1 MAPGRLCN
9 DESVSFGGMV
19 KAMPVQSRSEREVS
33 MVAAIAGRMESR
45 LRRSP
50 GKVNAEQGAITPK
63 MKKFLDQCID
73 TDPFLV
79 VDVDVVEHN
88 YRELRRLLPLARV
101 YYATKANPALEI
113 VDRLA
118 GLGSNF
124 DVASVGEID
133 LCLSRG
139 VGPERISYGST
150 IKKKSDITYA
160 YKHGVRL
167 FAFDSDVELAKLAEV
182 APGAR
187 VFCRVLMEC
196 EGAEWPLSRKFGCSP
211 RMAADLLVR
220 ARELGLEPF
229 GLSFHVGSQQT
240 DLNQWDKAVEQVAQ
254 MFTILHDADVDLR
267 MINLGGG
274 FPARYRS
281 DVPMLEAYAQAITQA
296 MTKHFGNNLPEMI
309 IEPGRGLVGDAG
321 VIQAE
326 VVLIARKD
334 YGDDRRWVYLDI
346 GKFSGLAETMDEAI
360 KYRLQTPR
368 DGGPTGPVS
377 IAGPT
382 CDSADILYEKA
393 DYHLPL
399 DLAVGDKVRILSAGA
414 YTTTYS
420 SVGFNGFPPLKSYC
434 I

>member
-1 MAPGRLCN
+1 
-9 DESVSFGGMV
+9 
-19 KAMPVQSRSEREVS
+19 
-33 MVAAIAGRMESR
+33 MVAATAGRMKTR
-45 LRRSP
+45 LRSTQK
-50 GKVNAEQGAITPK
+50 GVVEQGQISDK
-63 MKKFLDQCID
+63 MQRFLDTCAD
-73 TDPFLV
+73 SDPFLV
-79 VDVDVVEHN
+79 VDVDIVERN
-88 YRELRRLLPLARV
+88 YLELRRLLPLARV
-101 YYATKANPALEI
+101 FYATKANPAEEI
-113 VDRLA
+113 VERLA
-118 GLGSNF
+118 GIGSSF
-124 DVASVGEID
+124 DVASPGEID
-133 LCLSRG
+133 LCLNNG
-139 VGPERISYGST
+139 VTADRISYGST
-150 IKKKSDITYA
+150 IKKKTDIAFA
-160 YKHGVRL
+160 YGKGVRL
-167 FAFDSDVELAKLAEV
+167 FAFDSDVELEKLAEA

-220 ARELGLEPF
+220 ARKLGLDPY
-229 GLSFHVGSQQT
+229 GISFHVGSQQT
-240 DLNQWDKAVEQVAQ
+240 DLGQWDAAVAQVAQ
-254 MFTILHDADVDLR
+254 MFTILQEEDVDLR

-281 DVPMLEAYAQAITQA
+281 DIPALEAYAQAISEA

-326 VVLIARKD
+326 VVLISRKD
-334 YGDDRRWVYLDI
+334 YEDDRRWVYLDI

-360 KYRLQTPR
+360 KYRLVTPR
-368 DGGPTGPVS
+368 DGGLTGPVS

-393 DYHLPL
+393 DYQLPL

>member
-1 MAPGRLCN
+1 MIAANDGR
-9 DESVSFGGMV
+9 V
-19 KAMPVQSRSEREVS
+19 KT
-33 MVAAIAGRMESR
+33 R
-45 LRRSP
+45 LRSAPAKRF
-50 GKVNAEQGAITPK
+50 EQGAVTPK
-63 MKKFLDQCID
+63 LQKFLAECPD

-79 VDVDVVEHN
+79 VDVDIVEHN
-88 YRELRRLLPLARV
+88 YRTLCRLLPLAKV
-101 YYATKANPALEI
+101 FYATKANPAEPI
-113 VDRLA
+113 VRRLA
-118 GLGSNF
+118 DLGSSF
-124 DVASVGEID
+124 DVASTGEIE
-133 LCLSRG
+133 LCLGQG
-139 VGPERISYGST
+139 VTPDRISYGST
-150 IKKKSDITYA
+150 IKKRTDIAFA
-160 YKHGVRL
+160 YDKGVRL
-167 FAFDSDVELAKLAEV
+167 FAFDSEAELLKLAQV

-211 RMAADLLVR
+211 RMAADLLVQ
-220 ARELGLEPF
+220 ARRLGLDPY

-240 DLNQWDKAVEQVAQ
+240 DLGQWDKAVAQVAQ
-254 MFTILHDADVDLR
+254 MFTILQEADVELR

-274 FPARYRS
+274 FPARYRAN
-281 DVPMLEAYAQAITQA
+281 VPMLEAYAQAISDA

-309 IEPGRGLVGDAG
+309 VEPGRGLVGDAG

-326 VVLIARKD
+326 VVLISRKD
-334 YGDDRRWVYLDI
+334 YEEDRRWVYLDI

-360 KYRLQTPR
+360 KYRLVTPR

-399 DLAVGDKVRILSAGA
+399 ALEVGDKVQILSAGA

-420 SVGFNGFPPLKSYC
+420 SVGFNGFPPLRSYC

>member
-1 MAPGRLCN
+1 MLAAAKDGRTTN
-9 DESVSFGGMV
+9 
-19 KAMPVQSRSEREVS
+19 
-33 MVAAIAGRMESR
+33 R
-45 LRRSP
+45 LRR
-50 GKVNAEQGAITPK
+50 EQSKRVELGQITPK
-63 MKKFLDQCID
+63 MQKFLAEAKDR
-73 TDPFLV
+73 DPFLV

-88 YRELRRLLPLARV
+88 YLELRRLLPLARIF
-101 YYATKANPALEI
+101 YATKANPAAEI
-113 VDRLA
+113 VRRLVK
-118 GLGSNF
+118 LGSSF
-124 DVASVGEID
+124 DVASPGEIE
-133 LCLSRG
+133 LCLKEG
-139 VGPERISYGST
+139 VTPDRISYGST
-150 IKKKSDITYA
+150 IKKKSDIAWA
-160 YKHGVRL
+160 YERGVRL
-167 FAFDSDVELAKLAEV
+167 YAFDSIAELEKLAAA

-196 EGAEWPLSRKFGCSP
+196 DGAEWPLSKKFGCSP
-211 RMAADLLVR
+211 RMAADLLVK
-220 ARELGLEPF
+220 ARDLGLDPY
-229 GLSFHVGSQQT
+229 GISFHVGSQQT
-240 DLNQWDKAVEQVAQ
+240 DLKQWDKAVAQVAQ
-254 MFTILHDADVDLR
+254 MFTILQESDVDLR

-281 DVPMLEAYAQAITQA
+281 DVPALEAYAEAISQA

-326 VVLIARKD
+326 VVLISKKD
-334 YGDDRRWVYLDI
+334 YDDDRRWVYLDI

-360 KYRLQTPR
+360 KYRIITPH

-382 CDSADILYEKA
+382 CDSVDTLYEKA
-393 DYHLPL
+393 DYQMPL
-399 DLAVGDKVRILSAGA
+399 DLEVGDKILILSAGA